1 MATGR
6 WSHRRCRTS
15 PVAIAADVVAW
26 RRDHAADR
34 SADDDD
40 LIRRVAAG
48 DCAAWR
54 ALVRAHLAAIVG
66 YAWHRLGDAAEAE
79 DIAQET
85 FIRLLGKVGT
95 WRRGGPGLRAWLYR
109 VATNLCIDRRRGE
122 RPLSLDALADAG
134 AVPAD
139 PGDLDTGL
147 DRSRAVRH
155 ALAQLPQRQSTALIL
170 VHYQG
175 LSGQE
180 AAAALEVS
188 VEALESL
195 LSRGRR
201 ALRRRLAPL
210 VADLLGAQ

>member
-1 MATGR
+1 M
-6 WSHRRCRTS
+6 
-15 PVAIAADVVAW
+15 
-26 RRDHAADR
+26 
-34 SADDDD
+34 
-40 LIRRVAAG
+40 
-48 DCAAWR
+48 
-54 ALVRAHLAAIVG
+54 
-66 YAWHRLGDAAEAE
+66 
-79 DIAQET
+79 
-85 FIRLLGKVGT
+85 
-95 WRRGGPGLRAWLYR
+95 
-109 VATNLCIDRRRGE
+109 
-122 RPLSLDALADAG
+122 
-134 AVPAD
+134 PAD